1 VEAASLGGP
10 AAGTRADS
18 PGQEDFHLY
27 NTVRALVK
35 IRRSNFQQ
43 YSITGKNKN
52 SYYYQL
58 FADKPRI
65 SRLS

>member
-10 AAGTRADS
+10 AAETRTDS
-18 PGQEDFHLY
+18 PGQEDFHLC
-27 NTVRALVK
+27 NTIRALVK

-43 YSITGKNKN
+43 YSTTGKNKN

-58 FADKPRI
+58 FANKTLI